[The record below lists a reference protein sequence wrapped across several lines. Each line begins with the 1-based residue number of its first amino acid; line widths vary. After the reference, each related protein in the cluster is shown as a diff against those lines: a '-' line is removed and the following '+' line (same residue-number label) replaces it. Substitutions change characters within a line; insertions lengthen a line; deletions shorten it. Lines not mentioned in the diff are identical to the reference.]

1 MTDLLKGAWRY
12 RHFVLAAIAMDFR
25 ARVARSRLGIL
36 WIVISPLV
44 QVAIFSLVLSAI
56 MSQRLPGIDNRFAYS
71 IYLMAGF
78 LAWFPFVEIVTRC
91 VTIFI
96 DNANPMKKIAFP
108 RIVLPIVCFG
118 TAAINNVVFAVV
130 VVFAYALMGHN
141 PGAALLWYPL
151 LFALV
156 SLLALSLGLIFGVLN
171 VFIRDVQQVVSL
183 LLQLGFWTVPIVY
196 MIDIIPESYRALLKL
211 NPMEWAVDSYHR
223 VFAYGQAPDP
233 TRLAALALLALAL
246 AALALF
252 LFRKASA
259 EMVDA
264 L

>member
-1 MTDLLKGAWRY
+1 MNDLIKGAWRY
-12 RHFVLAAIAMDFR
+12 RHFIVAAIGMDFR
-25 ARVARSRLGIL
+25 ARVARSRLGFFWIL
-36 WIVISPLV
+36 ISPLI
-44 QVAIFSLVLSAI
+44 QVAIFSLVLSSI
-56 MSQRLPGIDNRFAYS
+56 MSQRLPGIDNRFSYS

-118 TAAINNVVFAVV
+118 TAAINNVVFAAVV
-130 VVFAYALMGHN
+130 IVAYLLMGHN
-141 PGAALLWYPL
+141 PGFTLLWYPV

-156 SLLALSLGLIFGVLN
+156 SLLALSLGLILGVLN
-171 VFIRDVQQVVSL
+171 VFIRDVQQVVGL
-183 LLQLGFWTVPIVY
+183 LLQLGFWLVPIVY
-196 MIDIIPESYRALLKL
+196 MIDIIPESYRGLLQL
-211 NPMEWAVDSYHR
+211 NPMVWAVDSYHR
-223 VFAYGQAPDP
+223 VFAYGLSPEPRA
-233 TRLAALALLALAL
+233 LIGLAVLVAALS
-246 AALALF
+246 ALALF